1 MKLNSNLYSFS
12 DNTFYNVTEKVNKY
26 KEKHPD
32 NKIISLGVGDV
43 SKPVVKSIIEA
54 MHKAVDDQANMET
67 FKGYGAYYGYDFLKD
82 VILENEYKDFGFTR
96 DEIYISNGTKS
107 DSTNI
112 LELFDIDS
120 KICVSDPMYPIYMA
134 GAKILNRNITCLD
147 CNEDNNFIP
156 TIPKEKYDIIYICSP
171 SNPTGTCYTYD
182 DLEKWIRYAKENKAV
197 ILYDNVYNA
206 FIRSKNVPKSIYEID
221 GAKEVAIEFR
231 SFSKVASFTGLRC
244 SYYIIPNE
252 IDKDINYYWK
262 NRTINRFNGAD
273 YIVQKGAMEVYSD
286 SAKKEIKKN
295 IDDYLEGAKKLR
307 RVFENNGYSVYGGID
322 SPFLWIKTK
331 DGMDS
336 WEFFDFFLEK
346 LNIII
351 IPGIIFGS
359 NGDKYFRVSALA
371 SKGVIDEAIERINK
385 YYEK

>member
-206 FIRSKNVPKSIYEID
+206 FIRSENVPRSIYEID

>member
-206 FIRSKNVPKSIYEID
+206 FIRSENVPRSIYEID

-331 DGMDS
+331 DGMNS